1 MARVACLS
9 VECFAARAIE
19 LSFVA
24 LGISVL
30 LGRRF
35 LMNGASMRA
44 TLIKLEEKWR
54 MWRGSPQPGS
64 RSRISTSFERREQP
78 LANAGLFAA
87 ISAFPD
93 AALVLDEELTLVH
106 GNSLAQLHLG
116 TLSIGSHITS
126 TCRHPSLIAAVRE
139 AQRLRGPVDFEV
151 VFHGGVEKRFMGRAS
166 LLLDKG
172 RTGGKQTLMVILQD
186 LTEKDALARMRVEF
200 IANAS
205 HELRTPLTSL
215 IGFIETL
222 RGPAKDDQAAR
233 SRFLELMAK
242 QAARMSRLIDD
253 LLSLSRVEMHVHVM
267 PTGLVELNLLLDD
280 AIETIRR
287 SATEAKIQILA
298 EPWPDSLMV
307 RGDHDELVQALQNL
321 IQNAIKYGRDQG
333 TVSVVVRPS
342 ATRIDGRK
350 TATVAVSDDGPGIS
364 SEHIPRLT
372 ERFFRVSQP
381 RHRDKTGTGLGLAI
395 VKHIVTRHG
404 GTLEISSE
412 VGVGSTF
419 AMVLPLV
426 EGAGRSQEHMATV
439 V

>member
-1 MARVACLS
+1 M
-9 VECFAARAIE
+9 
-19 LSFVA
+19 
-24 LGISVL
+24 
-30 LGRRF
+30 
-35 LMNGASMRA
+35 
-44 TLIKLEEKWR
+44 
-54 MWRGSPQPGS
+54 
-64 RSRISTSFERREQP
+64 
-78 LANAGLFAA
+78 
-87 ISAFPD
+87 
-93 AALVLDEELTLVH
+93 
-106 GNSLAQLHLG
+106 
-116 TLSIGSHITS
+116 
-126 TCRHPSLIAAVRE
+126 
-139 AQRLRGPVDFEV
+139 GPVYFEV

-172 RTGGKQTLMVILQD
+172 RTGGNQTLMVILQD